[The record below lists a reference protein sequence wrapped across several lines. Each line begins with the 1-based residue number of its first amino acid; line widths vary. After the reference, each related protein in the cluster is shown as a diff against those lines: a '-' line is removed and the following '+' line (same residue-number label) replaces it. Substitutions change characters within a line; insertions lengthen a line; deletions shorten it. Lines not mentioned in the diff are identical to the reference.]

1 MFICCGIL
9 FNHESERRGIDFVT
23 RKITDAVAKATGK
36 KGGCG
41 CKKRAEKLDKIHEK
55 VSNMFQ
61 GNKKQD

>member
-1 MFICCGIL
+1 MSKKRIGTKIYEANEKLGI
-9 FNHESERRGIDFVT
+9 H
-23 RKITDAVAKATGK
+23 KITDAVAKATGK
-36 KGGCG
+36 KGDCG